1 MVGGCG
7 PVAVRLAVIRVSLG
21 LASTTTELVAPAGIP
36 GSRWD
41 VPSWEGPAAVP
52 LFWVWVIAIT
62 AARPR
67 LAWKETPTG
76 VAFSV
81 RTDRAMVRS

>member
-1 MVGGCG
+1 M
-7 PVAVRLAVIRVSLG
+7 IRVSLG

-36 GSRWD
+36 GSRWE
-41 VPSWEGPAAVP
+41 VLSCEGPAAVP
-52 LFWVWVIAIT
+52 LLWVWVMAIT

-67 LAWKETPTG
+67 LAWKDTPTG

-81 RTDRAMVRS
+81 RTDKAMVRS

>member
-1 MVGGCG
+1 M
-7 PVAVRLAVIRVSLG
+7 IRVSPG

-36 GSRWD
+36 GSRWE

-52 LFWVWVIAIT
+52 LLWVWVIAIT

-67 LAWKETPTG
+67 LAWNDTPTG
-76 VAFSV
+76 VAFLV
-81 RTDRAMVRS
+81 RTDRAMARSS